1 MMTTARVAAR
11 NHHLDHHSTRAKK
24 EKKVSSKIV
33 PLAFVAP
40 RGFAAS
46 AFAEAETTRESQ
58 LRLGAAKYAIGE
70 NNTASLTQ
78 GRICLH
84 PRTDHDHHHH
94 LRFPRRTRWC
104 CSSFPLSLSGKV
116 SSLDKAR
123 APKCKEIAHVI
134 CTKPPLLK
142 KKRWKKKF
150 VLFSKTVEKRKKK
163 KKKKERRDKKQR
175 EIENPSF
182 SSSLFLFFSY
192 SLCLCLVF
200 KAFCLVFCP
209 LLFAMVLVTQ
219 KYFLH

>member
-24 EKKVSSKIV
+24 EKKVSSKVV
-33 PLAFVAP
+33 PLVFVAP

-84 PRTDHDHHHH
+84 PRNDHHHDHHP
-94 LRFPRRTRWC
+94 RFPRRTRSC

-134 CTKPPLLK
+134 CTKPPFK
-142 KKRWKKKF
+142 KKTFVGEKF
-150 VLFSKTVEKRKKK
+150 VLFSKTVEKE
-163 KKKKERRDKKQR
+163 KKKERRDTASR
-175 EIENPSF
+175 EKSK
-182 SSSLFLFFSY
+182 FLFFLFFY
-192 SLCLCLVF
+192 SVCSLSCR
-200 KAFCLVFCP
+200 
-209 LLFAMVLVTQ
+209 LLSVSLSGF
-219 KYFLH
+219 

>member
-33 PLAFVAP
+33 PLVCVAP

-84 PRTDHDHHHH
+84 PRNDHDHHHPA
-94 LRFPRRTRWC
+94 LSSEDALVLLIFP
-104 CSSFPLSLSGKV
+104 SLSLVKCRRSIKR
-116 SSLDKAR
+116 AR
-123 APKCKEIAHVI
+123 LNV
-134 CTKPPLLK
+134 K
-142 KKRWKKKF
+142 KLR
-150 VLFSKTVEKRKKK
+150 
-163 KKKKERRDKKQR
+163 
-175 EIENPSF
+175 
-182 SSSLFLFFSY
+182 
-192 SLCLCLVF
+192 
-200 KAFCLVFCP
+200 
-209 LLFAMVLVTQ
+209 M
-219 KYFLH
+219 

>member
-1 MMTTARVAAR
+1 MMTTACVAAR

-33 PLAFVAP
+33 PLVFVAP

-94 LRFPRRTRWC
+94 PRFPRRTRSC

-116 SSLDKAR
+116 SSLEKAR

-134 CTKPPLLK
+134 CTKPPFK
-142 KKRWKKKF
+142 KKTFVGEKF
-150 VLFSKTVEKRKKK
+150 VLFSKTVEKE
-163 KKKKERRDKKQR
+163 KKKERRDTAER
-175 EIENPSF
+175 NRNSSF
-182 SSSLFLFFSY
+182 SFILS
-192 SLCLCLVF
+192 
-200 KAFCLVFCP
+200 LVFCP
-209 LLFAMVLVTQ
+209 LLFW
-219 KYFLH
+219 